1 MEDTITLRA
10 SEVCLLA
17 AAVEKEHEITI
28 ALMNEI
34 ALLKAQLAETQRLV
48 EILTENAHA
57 IIDRAMISPTE
68 KEGNIE

>member
-1 MEDTITLRA
+1 MSSDTVTIHA
-10 SEVCLLA
+10 NEVCLLA

-48 EILTENAHA
+48 EILTENAHTLFNPEESM
-57 IIDRAMISPTE
+57 D
-68 KEGNIE
+68 